1 MIPVPTIK
9 AMIMTVVTEFL
20 LCIKY
25 CVMHLM
31 DSITHSGYYY
41 NPFLLT
47 EKLRYSSVIHA
58 VSLKRIHDKAVFPSC
73 SVWPESRWTGNIMR
87 HLAGAFFWFLYSLQG
102 KDRQDFLR
110 KMLPFSGLLCL
121 IFLFVGHIYPCS
133 LNYA

>member
-47 EKLRYSSVIHA
+47 EKLRYSLSFKPTFSLSTFTFIKRLFSSSSLSALRV
-58 VSLKRIHDKAVFPSC
+58 VSSA
-73 SVWPESRWTGNIMR
+73 
-87 HLAGAFFWFLYSLQG
+87 Y
-102 KDRQDFLR
+102 LR
-110 KMLPFSGLLCL
+110 LL
-121 IFLFVGHIYPCS
+121 IFLPAILIPAHSSVLAWRIPGTWEPGGLPSLGSHRVGH
-133 LNYA
+133 N